1 MKITFLKIL
10 LIATILLFIDGTTS
24 GANTSDTEKN
34 SPNGKGTDK
43 ETTIKLQEEQ
53 IRQLE
58 AQIKNQQ
65 EKIEQLQKLKTPP
78 ENRHP
83 VEKALRESWNC
94 CPNRIIEVN
103 NTVVRIYFGDVHDIV
118 VFFDTGPTDYAYNDL
133 TVFLRKTGLKA
144 GTVEYYSTPEKKL
157 YSISGSLSDA
167 KTKQYY

>member
-65 EKIEQLQKLKTPP
+65 EKIEQLQKL
-78 ENRHP
+78 
-83 VEKALRESWNC
+83 
-94 CPNRIIEVN
+94 N
-103 NTVVRIYFGDVHDIV
+103 N
-118 VFFDTGPTDYAYNDL
+118 
-133 TVFLRKTGLKA
+133 
-144 GTVEYYSTPEKKL
+144 S
-157 YSISGSLSDA
+157 S
-167 KTKQYY
+167 